1 MKHKDANSSGLY
13 SHLRRSH
20 PDVCRSTDVSITESQ
35 IEPQQSIPNLF
46 QCINSTV
53 KHTDEQ
59 KTEDV
64 YKSILCFIKNNI
76 PYQVLDN
83 EYFRGLPGL
92 RVPPGLNRTSL
103 SKRVI
108 DLAQEVEDAM
118 FTRLKYEDIC
128 LMIDG
133 GTLIRRKL
141 LHIMIGNA
149 DVGVSSLDQSKLI
162 L

>member
-1 MKHKDANSSGLY
+1 MYVDLQ
-13 SHLRRSH
+13 
-20 PDVCRSTDVSITESQ
+20 TSITESQ

-53 KHTDEQ
+53 KHTDKQ

-64 YKSILCFIKNNI
+64 YKFILCFIKNNI

-103 SKRVI
+103 CKTVI
-108 DLAQEVEDAM
+108 DLAQMVDDAM
-118 FTRLKYEDIC
+118 FTRLKYKDIC
-128 LMIDG
+128 LMIENLVI
-133 GTLIRRKL
+133 TS
-141 LHIMIGNA
+141 NY
-149 DVGVSSLDQSKLI
+149 
-162 L
+162 